1 MIRFKKIIGPFYKI
15 TNKRSADDPVQ
26 ITGDPGIWG
35 GPTDNYALGKSMN
48 IAAVY
53 RCVGIKAAAI
63 AGMGLHFL
71 RRKKQTVNGVD
82 HDVFAPDDG
91 ELTDYLLSMRPNPV
105 MSAFDMIYNVTMMLD
120 LQGNAYILPLYQG
133 GELYR
138 LILLKPGAL
147 TMHDIYRNTYT
158 INDPIN
164 GISTT
169 VGEDDILH
177 FRNCCLDGGYDGVST
192 LHFAANTLNI
202 AYQTD
207 VQQRDMFDSGNTLRG
222 FISGDQDKVQG
233 YGEPQDKQLS
243 NVSDRVESQ
252 LKSGKR
258 IFSLPGVMKFN
269 QISMSPADMQLLDS
283 KKFSVEEICRFFGV
297 PPDKV
302 FYYTSTNYKS
312 AENSQTTFMTDTLM
326 PLMRRLENEFN
337 TKLIGFKNCRKFKI
351 KFNLDNYYESDPAA
365 RASYYQKEFQSGV
378 LTPNEIRALEGLAP
392 VKGGDTTFVSC
403 NVAPIDSP
411 KISDNPNTPQQKEG
425 AKTND
430 SQVNVDNGNKDDKG
444 K

>member
-53 RCVGIKAAAI
+53 RCVAIKASAI

-82 HDVFAPDDG
+82 HDVFTPDDG
-91 ELTDYLLSMRPNPV
+91 ELADYLLSMQPNPV
-105 MSAFDMIYNVTMMLD
+105 MSAFDMIYNVAMMLD
-120 LQGNAYILPLYQG
+120 LQGNAYILPLYRG

-138 LILLKPGAL
+138 MILLTPGSVA
-147 TMHDIYRNTYT
+147 HDIYKNIY
-158 INDPIN
+158 IISDSIN

-169 VGEDDILH
+169 VGEEDIIH

-207 VQQRDMFDSGNTLRG
+207 VQQKEMFDSGNTLRG

-233 YGEPQDKQLS
+233 YGAVQDDQLS
-243 NVSDRVESQ
+243 TVSDRVESQ

-258 IFSLPGVMKFN
+258 IFSLPGIMKFN

-326 PLMRRLENEFN
+326 PLMRRLENELN

-365 RASYYQKEFQSGV
+365 RAAYYQKEFMSGV
-378 LTPNEIRALEGLAP
+378 LTPNEIRSLEGLPP

-403 NVAPIDSP
+403 NVAPINSP
-411 KISDNPNTPQQKEG
+411 KLSGLPGQNEG

-430 SQVNVDNGNKDDKG
+430 NQVNVDNDKEDGKDNKG